1 MFAVLP
7 STCSCKH
14 NTQGRVRVVSR
25 VSVRQLCLHICVGK
39 SGDRLTRAA
48 KGPEQLPGQTPVFSK
63 ARHTV
68 RSFGI
73 RRNERIAVHCTVR
86 GATAEEILEKVLKVQ
101 EYELRKTNFSD
112 TGNFG
117 LGIQEHIDLG
127 IRYDP
132 SIGIDSLGFC
142 VLLGRPGFSIADT
155 KHREGCPGAKH
166 RVCKEEAVH
175 WFQQKSDGIILSAV
189 VGLSETR
196 AGVSQQLKR
205 SEDLLRAGSF
215 TYLTS
220 FPSYNKP
227 ARQTLPSTLQN
238 GKAEAMQA
246 PAADTLPAER
256 SRRTFP
262 RAPVLERL
270 PQFPRGGRPSCP
282 FLRAR
287 M

>member
-14 NTQGRVRVVSR
+14 NTQGRVHVVSR

-101 EYELRKTNFSD
+101 EYELRKSNFSD

-142 VLLGRPGFSIADT
+142 VLLGRPGFSIADK

-166 RVCKEEAVH
+166 RVCKEEVVR
-175 WFQQKSDGIILSAV
+175 WFQQKSDGIILS
-189 VGLSETR
+189 GISSEEWHKQR
-196 AGVSQQLKR
+196 DESPDQQGTSDGQPCANHKWSAPPYPQSDCMNLVP
-205 SEDLLRAGSF
+205 
-215 TYLTS
+215 TYLS
-220 FPSYNKP
+220 V
-227 ARQTLPSTLQN
+227 L
-238 GKAEAMQA
+238 
-246 PAADTLPAER
+246 
-256 SRRTFP
+256 TFQDP
-262 RAPVLERL
+262 
-270 PQFPRGGRPSCP
+270 
-282 FLRAR
+282 
-287 M
+287 MT